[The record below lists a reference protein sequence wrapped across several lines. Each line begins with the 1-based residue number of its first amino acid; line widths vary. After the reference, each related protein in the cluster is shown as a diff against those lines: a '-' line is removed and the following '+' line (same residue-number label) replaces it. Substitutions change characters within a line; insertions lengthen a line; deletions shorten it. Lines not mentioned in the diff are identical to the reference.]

1 MDKKVSIITPC
12 YNGEKYVS
20 RYLDSIL
27 RQTYKNIELIFINDG
42 SDDNTEEIVKSYIK
56 KFNDAGMELI
66 YLYQKNSG
74 QAAAVNKGLKIF
86 SGDYLTWPDSDDIL
100 TDDSIEKKVR
110 FLEENQQYG
119 FVRTAAKGVTDEDLN
134 IITGYF
140 GKNNPNRNKE
150 DLFLDFIIENNVW
163 FAPGCFM
170 VRSSSYLD
178 VNKERK
184 IYEGRSGQNWQM
196 LLPISYKYKC
206 GYIDENLYIYVLR
219 KNSHCHNPLDLK
231 DEIDRSFDRETTII
245 NTINTIDMTDDERNR
260 YIRIVK
266 EKYIIN
272 RFYISCKFEDK
283 KLAKK

>member
-196 LLPISYKYKC
+196 LLPIS
-206 GYIDENLYIYVLR
+206 
-219 KNSHCHNPLDLK
+219 
-231 DEIDRSFDRETTII
+231 
-245 NTINTIDMTDDERNR
+245 
-260 YIRIVK
+260 
-266 EKYIIN
+266 
-272 RFYISCKFEDK
+272 
-283 KLAKK
+283 